1 MKVAIQG
8 GQASFHHMAARQYF
22 NGHEF
27 ELAECQTFRQLCQ
40 ALHSGEADIALMAIE
55 NSLVGSILPNYA
67 LLQEFPFYITGETYL
82 HIRQNLMALPGQS
95 LKDLR
100 FVRSHPLA
108 LLQCSEFLEQHP
120 QLRALET
127 FDTAE
132 SAREIREK
140 LLSGTAAIAGK
151 LAAERYRLT
160 ILAEEI
166 ENVKQNYTRFLVLSR
181 EEAREDGAIADKASL
196 NFHLKHRVGAL
207 AEALDIFRR
216 CGLNLTLIQSL
227 PIAGRPS
234 EYAFQV
240 DLEWERREALE
251 EGIEALRRFA
261 NQIQIQILGIYPK
274 GALPHDY
281 SGGKAA

>member
-8 GQASFHHMAARQYF
+8 GQASFHHLAARQYF
-22 NGHEF
+22 NGQEF
-27 ELAECQTFRQLCQ
+27 EMAECRTFRQLCQ
-40 ALHSGEADIALMAIE
+40 VLQNGKADRAVMAIE
-55 NSLVGSILPNYA
+55 NSLLGSILPNYA
-67 LLQEFPFYITGETYL
+67 LLQEYSFHISGETYL
-82 HIRQNLMALPGQS
+82 HIRHNLMALPGQS
-95 LKDLR
+95 LKDIR
-100 FVRSHPLA
+100 FVCSHPLA

-120 QLRALET
+120 RLRAQES

-140 LLSGTAAIAGK
+140 LLPGTAAIAGR
-151 LAAERYRLT
+151 LAAERYQLT

-166 ENVKQNYTRFLVLSR
+166 ENVKQNYTRFLILSR
-181 EEAREDGAIADKASL
+181 KAVRENGAIADKTSL
-196 NFHLKHRVGAL
+196 NFYLKHRVGAL

-227 PIAGRPS
+227 PVPGRPS

-240 DLEWERREALE
+240 DLEGERRKSLE
-251 EGIEALRRFA
+251 QGIEELRRLSDK
-261 NQIQIQILGIYPK
+261 IQVLGIYPK

>member
-8 GQASFHHMAARQYF
+8 GQASFHHMAAQQYF
-22 NGHEF
+22 NEQPF
-27 ELAECQTFRQLCQ
+27 ELAECRTFRQLCQ
-40 ALHSGEADIALMAIE
+40 VLQCGEADIAVMAIE

-67 LLQEFPFYITGETYL
+67 LLQEYPFQIIGETYL
-82 HIRQNLMALPGQS
+82 HIQQNLIALPGQS
-95 LKDLR
+95 LKDIH
-100 FVRSHPLA
+100 FVRSHPMA

-120 QLRALET
+120 HLRALET

-140 LLSGTAAIAGK
+140 LLAGVAAIAGK
-151 LAAERYRLT
+151 LAAERYQLT

-166 ENVKQNYTRFLVLSR
+166 ENVKQNYTRFLILSR
-181 EEAREDGAIADKASL
+181 EALREKGAMADKASL

-227 PIAGRPS
+227 PIPGRPS

-240 DLEWERREALE
+240 DLEWEERQGLE
-251 EGIEALRRFA
+251 EGIEALRRLS
-261 NQIQIQILGIYPK
+261 NQIQILGIYPK